1 MLAPRLEGK
10 SRAAVAVGGLALA
23 AIAIAIAI
31 TYRAT
36 RTWRPDIPR
45 VWDEAALAGWATP
58 LAGLGQAPTH
68 MSAAGLLRDPRR
80 KPAQL
85 SAIHAGSRT
94 GGLLG
99 ATSIRRSATADRARE
114 ARHASGLD
122 RRRRARVSR
131 RRRAQDVRSPGH
143 RHGARAIE
151 AMQARGTGPLPDG
164 TINGLRWVPTKAG
177 VAVGLTNCSA
187 CHLLY
192 LPDDTAVP
200 GASSFAIPN
209 NFRNGLGSAI
219 RAAERTLPGEVPFAL
234 TGSIGEHGLPGLR
247 RAMGPRSRRRE
258 TCEKSP
264 APSST
269 PTSARESGAA
279 AWRAG
284 TAASSIPPRSPTS
297 SASRIGSTST
307 IPARICT
314 ATSATSCATRRS

>member
-23 AIAIAIAI
+23 VIAIAIAIAIAI

-58 LAGLGQAPTH
+58 LAGLGEAPKH
-68 MSAAGLLRDPRR
+68 MSAADYYAIPEENLRSYPLYMPDREPAGYWEQLQSAGPQPLIEPGKLATRADWIAAGGRVFLDAVVLKTLDPEVI
-80 KPAQL
+80 AM
-85 SAIHAGSRT
+85 A
-94 GGLLG
+94 
-99 ATSIRRSATADRARE
+99 RS
-114 ARHASGLD
+114 L
-122 RRRRARVSR
+122 
-131 RRRAQDVRSPGH
+131 
-143 RHGARAIE
+143 E

-192 LPDDTAVP
+192 LPDDTPMP

-234 TGSIGEHGLPGLR
+234 TGSIGAWLTRPTGLPGSTIPPAR
-247 RAMGPRSRRRE
+247 P
-258 TCEKSP
+258 CEKSP

-269 PTSARESGAA
+269 PTLAQV
-279 AWRAG
+279 
-284 TAASSIPPRSPTS
+284 
-297 SASRIGSTST
+297 
-307 IPARICT
+307 
-314 ATSATSCATRRS
+314 